1 MCRDCRDLIGDAGQR
16 VLEEAAVVVV
26 EVVEQQVRVARA
38 LRVLQPAPAK
48 T

>member
-1 MCRDCRDLIGDAGQR
+1 MIIVCQDLIGDAGQR